1 VAEGGLYFPVL
12 ERQRVQERE
21 SVQASQSRAA
31 RAAEVA
37 GAIAFARIRAGV
49 TGGEEGFKADIGC
62 MPRVGALRFSDVSQA
77 LNPPYIRI
85 YHRTIGYIV

>member
-1 VAEGGLYFPVL
+1 LQPLDGRDVERQHWESEAVAEGGLYFPVL

-31 RAAEVA
+31 RAAEEA

-49 TGGEEGFKADIGC
+49 TGGEKASKRTLAAC
-62 MPRVGALRFSDVSQA
+62 RV
-77 LNPPYIRI
+77 
-85 YHRTIGYIV
+85 